1 MPHSTSRRSR
11 SSIGI
16 SKPMSRTSC
25 SSEKGLAVDVTARYR
40 CTLASM
46 LCAASLS
53 CFAGPAPRV
62 AIDIGHSKS
71 NPGAMSAR
79 GKPEFEFNLALAE
92 AIRQELASR
101 HVRTLL
107 IGEDGTMEEL
117 PKRTAAAA
125 MGGATF
131 FLSVHHDSA
140 QPQYLETWKWNGV
153 EQRFT
158 DRFSGFSLFVSRRN
172 PQPEASLLCARKIGA
187 ALKGAGLAFSPHHA
201 EDIPGE
207 GRKWAD
213 RDAGVYYYDDL
224 VVLKTARTA
233 AVLLEAGV
241 IANRADEQ
249 ALQEPAMR
257 SRIAG
262 AVVRGLSDCGAIR
275 YP

>member
-1 MPHSTSRRSR
+1 
-11 SSIGI
+11 
-16 SKPMSRTSC
+16 MSRTSC
-25 SSEKGLAVDVTARYR
+25 SSEKEPALDVTAGYR

-53 CFAGPAPRV
+53 CFACPAPLV
-62 AIDIGHSKS
+62 AVDIGHSKS

-140 QPQYLETWKWNGV
+140 QPRYLETWDWNGV

-158 DRFSGFSLFVSRRN
+158 DRFSGFSLFVSRKN
-172 PQPEASLLCARKIGA
+172 PRMEASLTCARAIGS
-187 ALKGAGLAFSPHHA
+187 ALKAAGLAFSTQHA
-201 EDIPGE
+201 ERIAGE
-207 GRKWAD
+207 NREWAD
-213 RDAGVYYYDDL
+213 RNAGVYYFDNL
-224 VVLKTARTA
+224 AVLKTAKSP

-241 IANRADEQ
+241 IVNRDDERTLQ
-249 ALQEPAMR
+249 APAMR
-257 SRIAG
+257 RAIAG
-262 AVVRGLSDCGAIR
+262 AVVRGLADCGAIAIDR
-275 YP
+275 E

>member
-16 SKPMSRTSC
+16 WKAISRTSC
-25 SSEKGLAVDVTARYR
+25 SSEKGPAVEVTGGCRR
-40 CTLASM
+40 TLASM

-53 CFAGPAPRV
+53 CFAGPAPLV

-140 QPQYLETWKWNGV
+140 QPRYLETWDWDGV

-158 DRFSGFSLFVSRRN
+158 DRFSGFSLFVSRKYPRVD
-172 PQPEASLLCARKIGA
+172 ASLTCAR
-187 ALKGAGLAFSPHHA
+187 
-201 EDIPGE
+201 E
-207 GRKWAD
+207 
-213 RDAGVYYYDDL
+213 
-224 VVLKTARTA
+224 
-233 AVLLEAGV
+233 
-241 IANRADEQ
+241 IA
-249 ALQEPAMR
+249 
-257 SRIAG
+257 S
-262 AVVRGLSDCGAIR
+262 
-275 YP
+275 

>member
-1 MPHSTSRRSR
+1 MWL
-11 SSIGI
+11 
-16 SKPMSRTSC
+16 TSC
-25 SSEKGLAVDVTARYR
+25 SGEEGLEVRAMFGYR
-40 CTLASM
+40 RPLAAM
-46 LCAASLS
+46 LCAASIS
-53 CFAGPAPRV
+53 CLGEATPLV

-71 NPGAMSAR
+71 YPGAISAR
-79 GKPEFEFNLALAE
+79 GKTEFEFNVAMAE

-101 HVRTLL
+101 HARSLT
-107 IGEDGTMEEL
+107 IGEDGTMDEL
-117 PKRTAAAA
+117 PRRTAAAEA
-125 MGGATF
+125 AGATF

-140 QPQYLETWKWNGV
+140 QPRYIETWKWNGV

-172 PQPEASLLCARKIGA
+172 PQPGASLLCARKIGA

-207 GRKWAD
+207 GREWAD

-224 VVLKTARTA
+224 VVLKTAKSA

-241 IANRADEQ
+241 IANRADEE
-249 ALQEPAMR
+249 ALQDPAMR
-257 SRIAG
+257 GRIAG
-262 AVVRGLSDCGAIR
+262 AVVRGLSECGALR